1 MPTIHVYGIDHSR
14 APLEVR
20 EELAFS
26 EAELNEVLPMFLTQG
41 KAPQHGGHVRE
52 VMLISTCNRT
62 EVYLVTE
69 GKLDFYPLEP
79 IRLYRPRARAMDDL
93 CLRYHLQDSHVSAHL
108 FAVAAALRSEVP
120 GDTQI
125 ATQVA
130 GAARAS
136 RNAGTLGPVL
146 EHLVAGALRS
156 AKRVRRETGLAAGS
170 SGIGPAVLRNL
181 RRLAPL
187 PARHPKS
194 VQVLLLGA
202 GTMAEEVA
210 THLLRSGTRS
220 GLPGR
225 PEAASA
231 EIAIAGVWARDK
243 QKAIRFSTRFGV
255 PSSSTQ
261 EAAKL
266 LTHVD
271 AVVGAC
277 RGRVPLLSERV
288 LSPLL
293 ATRVEPLLVLDLGV
307 PRNLDPI
314 LAQRDGLQ
322 AIFLDQ
328 LHQQMRERTRI
339 RKDALARAEHI
350 AAEEAARFATW
361 WLQWPLRPIRAEVY
375 ASLETVL
382 AKWRSTQ
389 PGAVRH
395 LRVALHRTLE
405 TAFGTASAVFPR
417 NLAIDQ

>member
-14 APLEVR
+14 APLEAR

-26 EAELNEVLPMFLTQG
+26 EAELSEVLPMFL
-41 KAPQHGGHVRE
+41 APGRTSQHGGRVRE
-52 VMLISTCNRT
+52 VMLVSTCNRT

-69 GKLDFYPLEP
+69 GKLDSYPLEA
-79 IRLYRPRARAMDDL
+79 IRSYRPQARAMDDL
-93 CLRYHLQDSHVSAHL
+93 CLRYHLQDAEVAAHL
-108 FAVAAALRSEVP
+108 FAVASALRSEVP

-125 ATQVA
+125 ANQVA
-130 GAARAS
+130 GAARAA
-136 RNAGTLGPVL
+136 RHAGTLGPVL
-146 EHLVAGALRS
+146 EHLVACALRS

-170 SGIGPAVLRNL
+170 SGIGPAILQNL
-181 RRLAPL
+181 RRIAPL
-187 PARHPKS
+187 PGRHPKS

-202 GTMAEEVA
+202 GAMAEEVA

-225 PEAASA
+225 AEAAVPA
-231 EIAIAGVWARDK
+231 ITIAGVWARDK
-243 QKAIRFSTRFGV
+243 QKAIRFSAKFGV
-255 PSSSTQ
+255 PSRSAQ
-261 EAAKL
+261 ESVKL

-277 RGRVPLLSERV
+277 RGRVPLLSERM

-307 PRNLDPI
+307 PRNLDPV

-339 RKDALARAEHI
+339 RKDALAQAAHI
-350 AAEEAARFATW
+350 VAEESARFETW
-361 WLQWPLRPIRAEVY
+361 WDQWPLRPIRAEMY

-389 PGAVRH
+389 PLAVRQ

-405 TAFGTASAVFPR
+405 TAFGSASAAPPR
-417 NLAIDQ
+417 FLAIDH